1 MFTSTLHQLWRCFT
15 SYPGNTAA
23 GYTSETAR
31 QAKDYTL
38 QKATEGKEAALS
50 TGQTTSQYARDTVVA
65 GKDSTI
71 EVGKRGAG
79 YAGEKAT
86 LAKDT
91 TVETAKAVAGYAEK
105 LALDVKEKA
114 VEATKVA
121 AEKVKGVAGFGGE
134 KKEEKKKEAETEKV
148 GEALVVLEEEYGPE
162 GKVREEGVILVADEE
177 ENAETVKSGGVL
189 NAIGETIVELAQTA
203 KEMVLGPDDEPVALE
218 RALEGYEIISTPT
231 MKQAEESDASVGG
244 VSVESGGHAYT

>member
-1 MFTSTLHQLWRCFT
+1 M
-15 SYPGNTAA
+15 
-23 GYTSETAR
+23 
-31 QAKDYTL
+31 
-38 QKATEGKEAALS
+38 S
-50 TGQTTSQYARDTVVA
+50 TGQTTSQYARDIVVA
-65 GKDSTI
+65 GKDSTV
-71 EVGKRGAG
+71 EAGKGGAG

-86 LAKDT
+86 NAKDT
-91 TVETAKAVAGYAEK
+91 TVKTAKAVAGYAEK

-134 KKEEKKKEAETEKV
+134 KKEETEKGTAAAQKD
-148 GEALVVLEEEYGPE
+148 GEALLVVEEEFGPD

-177 ENAETVKSGGVL
+177 ENAQSGGLL

-231 MKQAEESDASVGG
+231 VKQAEEADTSVGG